1 MTPGELLKNLR
12 LKAGMTQQEVAEQI
26 NLTRAAYQK
35 IEADI
40 VSPRMRVV
48 ELAELFNLSSDQVLG
63 LQPPDDVILTPRE
76 KAIYKKYQNLPKA
89 KQLWVLEFLEHY
101 TDFESEDKK

>member
-1 MTPGELLKNLR
+1 MTPGEFLKNLR
-12 LKAGMTQQEVAEQI
+12 INAGLTQQEVAKRLEI
-26 NLTRAAYQK
+26 SRSLYAN

-40 VSPRMRVV
+40 ISPRMRVTQ
-48 ELAELFNLSSDQVLG
+48 LAEFFNVSSDQILG